1 MTNIKQELLEKYP
14 ILKEKGLTVKDSSAK
29 FVEAFLYDKK

>member
-14 ILKEKGLTVKDSSAK
+14 ILQAKGLTINDPSAK
-29 FVEAFLYDKK
+29 FVEAFSYEKK